1 MPNIVFA
8 GALHLSKINC
18 VFSFLLLGPFYRMYF
33 WSKQKTVEMKFVK
46 TFSMNDIEEEEK
58 DQQESLA
65 SVIIPL
71 SFAKKKSNPYRDN
84 LKGHHIKTFIC
95 NLRAPWARNR

>member
-1 MPNIVFA
+1 
-8 GALHLSKINC
+8 
-18 VFSFLLLGPFYRMYF
+18 
-33 WSKQKTVEMKFVK
+33 
-46 TFSMNDIEEEEK
+46 MNDIEEEEK

-71 SFAKKKSNPYRDN
+71 SFAKKKSNPYKDN
-84 LKGHHIKTFIC
+84 LKGHHVKTFIC